1 MAARGRLPALQSA
14 LLSRPILRLASLCGL
29 LALAGCATLP
39 NGRNWGE
46 DATVQPGWQQV
57 GRAALAALEA
67 PGFWLP
73 LAGAAALQIDNWDH
87 RMSSW
92 ARRETPIFGSQQSAT
107 DWSDR
112 LRSAS
117 AYAYFATVAVTPG
130 GEAPGAWLLD
140 KTQGLAVG
148 AAAILVT
155 DEASALLKRASARE
169 RPNGQDDESMPSSH
183 ASRSA
188 VLTELARRNM
198 QWVGV
203 SAAARGVIDGGL
215 TALTLATGWARVEAG
230 FHYPSDVL
238 VGMAMGDFNGAFFND
253 AFMGLPQASQVAFA
267 VEPVRAG
274 VLLRVHLIW

>member
-1 MAARGRLPALQSA
+1 VTTAPVL
-14 LLSRPILRLASLCGL
+14 LRLASLCGL

-46 DATVQPGWQQV
+46 DATVQPGWQRV
-57 GRAALAALEA
+57 GHAALAAVEA

-73 LAGAAALQIDNWDH
+73 LAGAAVLQIDNWDH

-92 ARRETPIFGSQQSAT
+92 ARRETPIFGSQHNAT
-107 DWSDR
+107 EWSDR

-117 AYAYFATVAVTPG
+117 AYAYFATVAVTPS

-140 KTQGLAVG
+140 KTQGLVVG

-155 DEASALLKRASARE
+155 DEESALLKRASARE
-169 RPNGQDDESMPSSH
+169 RPNGEDDASMPSSH

-198 QWVGV
+198 QWVDV
-203 SAAARGVIDGGL
+203 SEEARGVIDGGL
-215 TALTLATGWARVEAG
+215 TALTLGTGWARVEAG

-238 VGMAMGDFNGAFFND
+238 VGMAIGDFNGAFFND
-253 AFMGLPQASQVAFA
+253 AFMGLPQASRVTFA
-267 VEPVRAG
+267 VVPVPSG
-274 VLLRVHLIW
+274 VQLRVHLVW

>member
-1 MAARGRLPALQSA
+1 MTTQPVL
-14 LLSRPILRLASLCGL
+14 LRLASLGGL

-46 DATVQPGWQQV
+46 DATVQPGWERV
-57 GRAALAALEA
+57 GRAALAAVEA

-73 LAGAAALQIDNWDH
+73 LAGAAVLQIDNWDH
-87 RMSSW
+87 RISSW

-107 DWSDR
+107 EWSDR

-130 GEAPGAWLLD
+130 GEEPAPWLLD
-140 KTQGLAVG
+140 KARGLIVG
-148 AAAILVT
+148 AAAIVVT
-155 DEASALLKRASARE
+155 DEESALLKRAAGRE

-188 VLTELARRNM
+188 VLTELGRRNM
-198 QWVGV
+198 QWVDV
-203 SAAARGVIDGGL
+203 SETERTVIDAGL
-215 TALTLATGWARVEAG
+215 TAVTLGTGWARVEAG

-238 VGMAMGDFNGAFFND
+238 VGMAIGDFNGAFFND
-253 AFMGLPQASQVAFA
+253 AFMGLPQASRVAFA
-267 VEPVRAG
+267 LEPMHAG
-274 VLLRVHLIW
+274 ARLRVRLVW

>member
-1 MAARGRLPALQSA
+1 MTTVPVL
-14 LLSRPILRLASLCGL
+14 LRLASLCGL
-29 LALAGCATLP
+29 LALPGCATLP

-46 DATVQPGWQQV
+46 DATVQPGWQRV
-57 GRAALAALEA
+57 GHAALAAVEA

-87 RMSSW
+87 RVSSW
-92 ARRETPIFGSQQSAT
+92 ARRETPVFGSQQNAT
-107 DWSDR
+107 EWSDR

-117 AYAYFATVAVTPG
+117 GYAYVATVAVTPG

-140 KTQGLAVG
+140 KAQGLVVG

-155 DEASALLKRASARE
+155 DEESALLKRASARE

-188 VLTELARRNM
+188 VLTELGRRNM
-198 QWVGV
+198 QWVDV
-203 SAAARGVIDGGL
+203 SEAARGVIDGGL

-230 FHYPSDVL
+230 FHHPSDVL
-238 VGMAMGDFNGAFFND
+238 VGMAIGDFNGAFFND
-253 AFMGLPQASQVAFA
+253 AFMGLPQPARVAFA
-267 VEPVRAG
+267 VEPVHAG
-274 VLLRVHLIW
+274 VRLRVQLVW

>member
-1 MAARGRLPALQSA
+1 VAHGPVLG
-14 LLSRPILRLASLCGL
+14 LASLCGL

>member
-1 MAARGRLPALQSA
+1 VAARGGLSALQPAL
-14 LLSRPILRLASLCGL
+14 LRLSSLCGL
-29 LALAGCATLP
+29 LALVGCATLP